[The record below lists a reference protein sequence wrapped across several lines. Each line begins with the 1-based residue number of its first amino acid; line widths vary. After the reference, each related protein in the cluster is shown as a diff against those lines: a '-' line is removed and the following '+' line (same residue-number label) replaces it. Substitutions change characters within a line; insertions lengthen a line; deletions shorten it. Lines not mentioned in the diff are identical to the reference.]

1 MLKGHGRKMQ
11 PCALKPS
18 ALLLLLSLLTMSA
31 RAAPLHGAESPAGT
45 SRGYALARDTNEFA
59 VWAGGSP
66 GSSQIFGNIEN
77 RNLLLFALRYGRVLA
92 AWESISLQY
101 TLDIFP
107 AAVVFEP
114 DHVRKGSSTIYGA
127 GLSPLGFKINFAR
140 QSWIQPFVAA
150 SVGFLY
156 FQDDIPLPDSSR
168 FNLTPEFGLCVQF
181 FLAPKRALTFGYK
194 LHHMSNANTGRSNP
208 GMDSHVIYAGF
219 SFFTP

>member
-1 MLKGHGRKMQ
+1 MLKEHVPMLQRCLLGA
-11 PCALKPS
+11 P
-18 ALLLLLSLLTMSA
+18 ALLLLSVFVLPV
-31 RAAPLHGAESPAGT
+31 PLHGADSPAEA
-45 SRGYALARDTNEFA
+45 SSGYALATGTNEFG

-66 GSSQIFGNIEN
+66 GSSQVFGNIEN

-92 AWESISLQY
+92 AWEWISLEY

-107 AAVVFEP
+107 AAVVVEP
-114 DHVRKGSSTIYGA
+114 HDVRRGSSTIYGA

-168 FNLTPEFGLCVQF
+168 FNFTPEFGLGLQF
-181 FLAPKRALTFGYK
+181 FLAPKRALTLGYK